1 MMAPTTRLLTKH
13 TLNIKYH
20 SLIRRLNL
28 KHHHEPDK
36 QSTNERLR

>member
-13 TLNIKYH
+13 ALNMKYH
-20 SLIRRLNL
+20 SSIRRLNL

-36 QSTNERLR
+36 QLTNEQLR